1 MHARLGEGLSVFNPE
16 VQARMVGG
24 ASPTMLAR
32 MNAMVTRQAEMIAY
46 NNDFKMMLV
55 LTLATIPLVLFLRKP
70 KPGAAAVLIE

>member
-1 MHARLGEGLSVFNPE
+1 
-16 VQARMVGG
+16 
-24 ASPTMLAR
+24 
-32 MNAMVTRQAEMIAY
+32 MIAY